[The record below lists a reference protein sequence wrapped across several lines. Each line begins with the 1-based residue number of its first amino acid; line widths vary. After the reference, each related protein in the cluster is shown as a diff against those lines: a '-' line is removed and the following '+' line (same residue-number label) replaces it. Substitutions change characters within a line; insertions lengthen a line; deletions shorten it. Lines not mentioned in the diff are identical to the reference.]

1 MSVEE
6 SVACHSLFSLDVSSR
21 GHIVW
26 RIGFRCMQE
35 ENLER
40 SESMLDEADEEV
52 TRPERY
58 DSI

>member
-1 MSVEE
+1 
-6 SVACHSLFSLDVSSR
+6 
-21 GHIVW
+21 
-26 RIGFRCMQE
+26 MQE